1 MAPLDGKCD
10 PVRPEMNQ
18 PNIQTDLDRAKHATT
33 IPKSEADIIATGNNR
48 SSRTP
53 EYGPPSTHA
62 YPVNTASMTTGSNG
76 SRRRDPPIQEKMGCA
91 PMSMNVAG
99 AQANMMEYGANRPSE
114 KSRGQTSDRM

>member
-62 YPVNTASMTTGSNG
+62 YP
-76 SRRRDPPIQEKMGCA
+76 REHRQYDHREQRQQA
-91 PMSMNVAG
+91 P
-99 AQANMMEYGANRPSE
+99 
-114 KSRGQTSDRM
+114 